1 MCLFD
6 IQRFTSLHVDV
17 AVCLGS
23 QELQDAI
30 EILIDQ
36 KRRELQEAD
45 KLDRI
50 NFTADLIFAQVTDK
64 NTQITHSVHHE
75 VRFNC

>member
-1 MCLFD
+1 M
-6 IQRFTSLHVDV
+6 SLHVDV
-17 AVCLGS
+17 AVRLGS

-30 EILIDQ
+30 EVLIDL

-45 KLDRI
+45 KLDGI

-64 NTQITHSVHHE
+64 NAQTTHSL
-75 VRFNC
+75 